1 MEISQHHCRFCT
13 SLHAKKIPAKEIS
26 GCLCSSA
33 MKGNLLVQAA
43 FASLTQHG
51 QLGKTMI
58 ETVRGMTSTCTVN
71 WTHIAQLRHFGVEI
85 C

>member
-1 MEISQHHCRFCT
+1 
-13 SLHAKKIPAKEIS
+13 
-26 GCLCSSA
+26 

>member
-1 MEISQHHCRFCT
+1 
-13 SLHAKKIPAKEIS
+13 
-26 GCLCSSA
+26 

-71 WTHIAQLRHFGVEI
+71 WTYIAQLRHFGVEI
-85 C
+85 CRLWLLGSSDFNWLASKTAKVL